1 MRYSRVVAVLSGG
14 GAKSAAH
21 IGALKALEEW
31 GLVPGHYVGT
41 SMGAVIAACYASGLT
56 YDQVL
61 IRVAQV
67 ARRDVARLS
76 PLAVLGAFSPAL
88 LRGDPLRQT
97 IGALVPARTFNELK
111 IPLTVTATDAAS
123 GQLVLFGAGGW
134 IDVSLIDALYASCAL
149 PVFYPPAR
157 IDGRAFVDGGLRAV
171 LPLDAVEQFDPD
183 LIFAVNVGPVLE
195 RAAAEDTFLPAMV
208 RAHDTST
215 RILMAEQIAETIERW
230 RQSRIPLILVE
241 PVLDPGTFEVG
252 KALAHVEEGY
262 RSAYRELARWSEGM
276 GEQKRE
282 SSVPSQAIPR
292 RSAARDDGEE

>member
-1 MRYSRVVAVLSGG
+1 MLSGG

-31 GLVPGHYVGT
+31 GFTPGHYVGT
-41 SMGAVIAACYASGLT
+41 SMGAVIAGCYASGLT
-56 YDQVL
+56 YEEVL
-61 IRVAQV
+61 IRVAHI
-67 ARRDVARLS
+67 ARRDVARVS

-97 IGALVPARTFNELK
+97 IGALVPARTFSELK
-111 IPLTVTATDAAS
+111 TPLTVTATDAAS

-134 IDVSLIDALYASCAL
+134 VDVSLIDALYASCAL
-149 PVFYPPAR
+149 PVFYPPAK

-171 LPLDAVEQFDPD
+171 LPLDVVEQFDPD
-183 LIFAVNVGPVLE
+183 LIFAVNVGPALDKV
-195 RAAAEDTFLPAMV
+195 AEDTFLPAMV

-241 PVLDPGTFEVG
+241 PDLDPGTFEVG
-252 KALAHVEEGY
+252 KAFAHVEEGY
-262 RSAYRELARWSEGM
+262 RTAYRELARWSEGM
-276 GEQKRE
+276 GEQLREEGSGKRE
-282 SSVPSQAIPR
+282 
-292 RSAARDDGEE
+292 E

>member
-1 MRYSRVVAVLSGG
+1 MRYSRVVSVLSGG

-21 IGALKALEEW
+21 VGALRALEEW

-56 YDQVL
+56 YDEVL
-61 IRVAQV
+61 VRVAHV
-67 ARRDVARLS
+67 SRRDVARIS

-97 IGALVPARTFNELK
+97 IAALVPARRFDELK

-134 IDVSLIDALYASCAL
+134 SDVSLVDALYASCAL
-149 PVFYPPAR
+149 PVFYPPAQ

-171 LPLDAVEQFDPD
+171 LPLDLVEQFDPD
-183 LIFAVNVGPVLE
+183 LIFAVNVGPSLDQ
-195 RAAAEDTFLPAMV
+195 AGAEETFLPAMV
-208 RAHDTST
+208 RAHDVTT
-215 RILMAEQIAETIERW
+215 RIMMAEQVNETIERW
-230 RQSRIPLILVE
+230 RHSRVPLILVE
-241 PVLDPGTFEVG
+241 PELDQGTFAVG

-262 RSAYRELARWSEGM
+262 RAGYRELAKWSEG
-276 GEQKRE
+276 
-282 SSVPSQAIPR
+282 SQEV
-292 RSAARDDGEE
+292 RSEK